1 MRSCHHIINVLHR
14 SYRVALL
21 ASARSP
27 ARASGRVN
35 SLAAFFRHI
44 ISDDKKEKRRIRE
57 RVNDSDPQG
66 VAAIKILRSRVTLHA
81 MKRRAALPPI
91 ASTGMLSLLREAD
104 ERYIFIG
111 QRPIMADDAD
121 NGLAGPQDFDRRALT
136 SGNNIS
142 KIVTLDDFA
151 SCLNLER

>member
-1 MRSCHHIINVLHR
+1 MRGCHHIINVLHGN
-14 SYRVALL
+14 YRVASL

-27 ARASGRVN
+27 AKASGRVN
-35 SLAAFFRHI
+35 SLAAFFRRI

-81 MKRRAALPPI
+81 MKRRAAPLPI
-91 ASTGMLSLLREAD
+91 ASTRMLSLLREAD

-111 QRPIMADDAD
+111 QWPIMADDAD
-121 NGLAGPQDFDRRALT
+121 NGLRTTRLRSQGSHFR
-136 SGNNIS
+136 
-142 KIVTLDDFA
+142 K
-151 SCLNLER
+151 